1 MMQRVLFFHT
11 IGFAFGIALGNILNI
26 PVYFAFLSAII
37 SGVMSL
43 IIIWFRGPVKLTVIF
58 TLAVGFFWVQV
69 NSSQYLVTPFLVGD
83 KVEIQ
88 GLAISK
94 PVPAGSGQVFAL
106 RPDIVNS
113 KEYIGSGRINVFAE
127 EGQVVHYGDVVNIK
141 GKVLP
146 ENGATNP
153 NQFDYGAYLKRKGIV
168 AAVSTAYGGSIKLIE
183 RDQGNF
189 FLKQVY
195 ILKGKMDMVLAHLPP
210 RQQGF
215 VSGMLF
221 GEKNQLTYQER
232 TILSQTGLMD
242 AFAVSGMHMGFVVLL
257 AGYLAYILKAG
268 KWARLFVVG
277 LAVLFYAAVTGFT
290 ASVVRSGLMAVIGLL
305 AYSLGEEK
313 DIPTAMAAAALPIL
327 IYRPLDLFDAGFQ
340 LSFVAA
346 WGVIYLTPMT
356 KEWLPGKGSLAQ
368 ALAAAIAA
376 QLAMAPLI
384 AYYFNVLTLAG
395 LILGILVAA
404 PVGLVVLLGLVSLIL
419 SPLSIEIASLPIY
432 GAGLVTEIIWQVAQ
446 LVSRIPG
453 AFFTVR
459 TPHASYLFIH
469 YTVLIFLPM
478 LFQKKYGKQMSIV
491 IGTVLIFF
499 LALPVW
505 GNNNLAVTFL
515 DVGQG
520 DCIFIESPSGRK
532 VVIDGGGK
540 MGENSADIGER
551 IVVPFLKS
559 KGIDKL
565 DLVINTHPHHDHING
580 LEAVIREMEVGAFL
594 TAVPFL
600 GCPETRELIEVA
612 EKKKTNSEAVSRGDI
627 IVLEPGVELIV
638 LAPTAQGVYGESNE
652 NSNSLVLKLCY
663 RQTSFLLTG
672 DVEDD
677 GLKELLKGDA
687 DIQSEVLKLPHHGS
701 KNAFAP
707 AFYERVDPLVAVIT
721 VGRNSFGHPHDT
733 VVSYWEERGIPVYR
747 TDLHGAVSIQ
757 TNGAKIWIQTVKNP
771 VP

>member
-1 MMQRVLFFHT
+1 MQRVLLFHT
-11 IGFAFGIALGNILNI
+11 IGFALGIALGNVLNI
-26 PVYFAFLSAII
+26 PVHFAFLCALISAI
-37 SGVMSL
+37 MSL
-43 IIIWFRGPVKLTVIF
+43 VIIWFRGSVKLTVIF
-58 TLAVGFFWVQV
+58 TLAVGVFWVQV
-69 NSSQYLVTPFLVGD
+69 NSFQYLITPFFAGD
-83 KVEIQ
+83 QVEIQ
-88 GLAISK
+88 GLALSN
-94 PVPAGSGQVFAL
+94 PVPAGSGQVFTL
-106 RPDIVNS
+106 RPDIVNGQ
-113 KEYIGSGRINVFAE
+113 EYTGSGRINIFAE
-127 EGQVVHYGDVVNIK
+127 EGQVVHYGDVVKIK

-153 NQFDYGAYLKRKGIV
+153 NQFDYGAYLKRKGVV
-168 AAVSTAYGGSIKLIE
+168 AAVSTAYGGSITLIE

-195 ILKGKMDMVLAHLPP
+195 TLKNKMDMVLAHLPP

-232 TILSQTGLMD
+232 NVLSQTGLMD
-242 AFAVSGMHMGFVVLL
+242 AFAVSGMHVGFVVLL
-257 AGYLAYILKAG
+257 AGYLAHIFQAG
-268 KWARLFVVG
+268 KWGRLFAVG

-313 DIPTAMAAAALPIL
+313 DVPTAMAVAALPIL
-327 IYRPLDLFDAGFQ
+327 VYRPLDLFDAGFQ
-340 LSFVAA
+340 LSFIAA

-356 KEWLPGKGSLAQ
+356 KEWLPGKGPLAQ

-376 QLAMAPLI
+376 QLALAPLI

-395 LILGILVAA
+395 LVLGILVAA
-404 PVGLVVLLGLVSLIL
+404 PVGLVVLLGLVSLIFC
-419 SPLSIEIASLPIY
+419 PLSIEMASLPIY

-446 LVSRIPG
+446 AVSRIPG
-453 AFFTVR
+453 AYFTVR
-459 TPHASYLFIH
+459 TPHTVYLFIH
-469 YTVLIFLPM
+469 YTILIFLPL
-478 LFQKKYGKQMSIV
+478 LFKKKYGKQLSIAAG
-491 IGTVLIFF
+491 IVLIFF

-505 GNNNLAVTFL
+505 GNNNLSVTFL

-559 KGIDKL
+559 KGIDTL

-580 LEAVIREMEVGAFL
+580 LEAVIREMKVGTFL

-600 GCPETRELIEVA
+600 DCPETRELIEVA
-612 EKKKTNSEAVSRGDI
+612 EKKRTNSEAVSQGDI

-638 LAPTAQGVYGESNE
+638 LAPTAQGVSGESNE

-663 RQTSFLLTG
+663 QRISFLFTG
-672 DVEDD
+672 DVEGD
-677 GLKELLKGDA
+677 GLEELLKSGA
-687 DIQSEVLKLPHHGS
+687 DIQADVLKLPHHGS
-701 KNAFAP
+701 KNAFSRD
-707 AFYERVDPLVAVIT
+707 FYERASPLVTAIT
-721 VGRNSFGHPHDT
+721 VGRNSFGHPHDM

-747 TDLHGAVSIQ
+747 TDLHGAVSME
-757 TNGAKIWIQTVKNP
+757 TDGTKIWIQTVKNP